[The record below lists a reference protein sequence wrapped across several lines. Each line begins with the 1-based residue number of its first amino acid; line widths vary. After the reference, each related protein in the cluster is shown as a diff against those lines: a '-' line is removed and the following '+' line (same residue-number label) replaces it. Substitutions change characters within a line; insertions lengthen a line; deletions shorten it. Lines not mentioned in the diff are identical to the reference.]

1 MQCIV
6 AIYPSDANSRHIALD
21 IALDIA
27 LATTAGGPRNGPV
40 DPGRRRVERP
50 GCRAPTPDPERTET
64 STVAGKRR
72 AEGTATTRPRS
83 SSPGSPK
90 RRTVRERVGRAVLV
104 LLALGLVGTLLAVLA
119 FVVAYRSID
128 IPDPNEDFL
137 TETSFVYYADGESV
151 VGEFATQDRVSI
163 DYDDMPESVRTAVVA
178 AEDQSFWTN
187 QGIDPRGIL
196 RAAFN
201 NAQGNATQGASTI
214 TQQYVK
220 ILYLTQE
227 RTLKRKLKEAILS
240 LKVQR
245 SQTKRQVLEGYLN
258 TIYFGRGAYG
268 VQAAAQSYFRR
279 DAVDLTLRQ
288 SAVLASVIN
297 NPSQFDPANG
307 RDNRR
312 ALKERYDY
320 TLENMASAGDITA
333 DAARQAEKRLPKL
346 PEIAEDDAYG
356 AQRGHMLS
364 LVRSELES
372 LGFSESEIDGQGLRV
387 TTTLTEQAMNAA
399 RDGVFEARPEGF
411 SDKELHVAVA
421 SVEPGTGA
429 LRGFY
434 GGQNYLDSQINW
446 ASAGGMIGSTMK
458 PVTLATALEAGFS
471 LTDTFQG
478 NSPYEFPD
486 GLRVQNEGPGEGNDY
501 GEAVTATSAL
511 EESVN
516 TAFVDMSNRI
526 PDGPQQIH
534 DTAERMGIPPD
545 SASDR
550 FPGIPSVSR
559 DFSPD
564 DTLITLGRARVSAI
578 NMANAYATL
587 ANRGQRADVH
597 VVESVTDAN
606 GEELYSFKASTD
618 EAISEPIADDV
629 SYAAQQVVNN
639 GTGQT
644 VLGLDRPAAGKTG
657 TATNDK
663 DQVSSAWFVGYTPQL
678 ATAVMYVR
686 GDGDDQLDGWL
697 PSYFGSA
704 FPADTWLAVMSRAL
718 EGTDVMEFPPPA
730 NVDGEAPGEDTTTAP
745 VAPTTTEQAPE
756 PAPTPSQTQQ
766 QPRPTP
772 RPTSAPPTTQAPTTA
787 PPTTRAPTSEPPTSA
802 PPTTATPTAPPS
814 PAPTTRGPTRGPS
827 PSGGAGAN
835 PVAPAVEPRR
845 TR

>member
-1 MQCIV
+1 M
-6 AIYPSDANSRHIALD
+6 
-21 IALDIA
+21 
-27 LATTAGGPRNGPV
+27 
-40 DPGRRRVERP
+40 
-50 GCRAPTPDPERTET
+50 
-64 STVAGKRR
+64 AGKRR
-72 AEGTATTRPRS
+72 AEGTATARPRPTS
-83 SSPGSPK
+83 SSPTT
-90 RRTVRERVGRAVLV
+90 RRTWRQRLWRVVTV
-104 LLALGLVGTLLAVLA
+104 LLALGLVGTLVAVLA

-128 IPDPNEDFL
+128 IPDPNADFL
-137 TETSFVYYADGESV
+137 TQTSFVYYADGRSE
-151 VGEFATQDRVSI
+151 VGEFATQDRESI
-163 DYDDMPESVRTAVVA
+163 TYDEMPASVRDAVVA

-196 RAAFN
+196 RAAFS
-201 NAQGNATQGASTI
+201 NARGNATQGASTI

-227 RTLKRKLKEAILS
+227 RSLKRKLKEAILS

-245 SQTKRQVLEGYLN
+245 SQSKKQVLEGYLN

-268 VQAAAQSYFRR
+268 IQAAAQTYFDRP
-279 DAVDLTLRQ
+279 APKLGLRQ

-307 RDNRR
+307 KDNRR
-312 ALKERYDY
+312 ALKGRFDY
-320 TLENMASAGDITA
+320 VLDNMAAAGDITT
-333 DAARQAEKRLPKL
+333 DQARQAEKRLPRF
-346 PEIAEDDAYG
+346 PEIPTDDAYG

-372 LGFSESEIDGQGLRV
+372 LGFTDSQIDGQGLRV
-387 TTTLTEQAMNAA
+387 TTTFTRQAMDAA
-399 RDGVFEARPEGF
+399 RDGVLEARPEGF
-411 SDKELHVAVA
+411 SDKQLHVAVA

-446 ASAGGMIGSTMK
+446 ASAGGMVGSTMK
-458 PVTLATALEAGFS
+458 PITLATALEAGFS
-471 LTDTFQG
+471 LTDTFEG

-486 GLRVQNEGPGEGNDY
+486 GLEVRNEGSGDGNDY
-501 GEAVTATSAL
+501 GSAITATTAL

-534 DTAERMGIPPD
+534 DTAERMGIPPEE
-545 SASDR
+545 SDQR
-550 FPGIPSVSR
+550 FPGIPNKSR
-559 DFSPD
+559 DFSED

-587 ANRGQRADVH
+587 ANRGERADVH
-597 VVESVTDAN
+597 VIDSVTDAD
-606 GEELYSFKASTD
+606 GEELYAFKASSS
-618 EAISEPIADDV
+618 EAIPEPIADDV
-629 SYAAQQVVNN
+629 SYAAQQVVSN
-639 GTGQT
+639 GTGAT

-678 ATAVMYVR
+678 STAVMYVR

-718 EGTDVMEFPPPA
+718 EGTDVLEFPPPA
-730 NVDGEAPGEDTTTAP
+730 NVDGDAPGADTSTAP
-745 VAPTTTEQAPE
+745 AAPTTTQQAPAPPADAE
-756 PAPTPSQTQQ
+756 PAAPAHPGAHHECAADHGAADRAGAAALLATARRRRR
-766 QPRPTP
+766 PRPPRRLPRRRRRRHRPGTP
-772 RPTSAPPTTQAPTTA
+772 G
-787 PPTTRAPTSEPPTSA
+787 
-802 PPTTATPTAPPS
+802 PPS
-814 PAPTTRGPTRGPS
+814 PRAPPRGNPGGGG
-827 PSGGAGAN
+827 GGAAS
-835 PVAPAVEPRR
+835 ALAADARR

>member
-1 MQCIV
+1 M
-6 AIYPSDANSRHIALD
+6 
-21 IALDIA
+21 
-27 LATTAGGPRNGPV
+27 
-40 DPGRRRVERP
+40 
-50 GCRAPTPDPERTET
+50 
-64 STVAGKRR
+64 AGKRR

-83 SSPGSPK
+83 SSPGPST
-90 RRTVRERVGRAVLV
+90 RRTVRERVWRVVRV
-104 LLALGLVGTLLAVLA
+104 LLALGLVGTLLVVLA

-137 TETSFVYYADGESV
+137 TETSFVYYADGENE
-151 VGEFATQDRVSI
+151 VGEFATQDRESI
-163 DYDDMPESVRTAVVA
+163 TYEQMPESVRTAVVA
-178 AEDQSFWTN
+178 AEDQTFWTN

-196 RAAFN
+196 RAAFS

-227 RTLKRKLKEAILS
+227 RSLKRKLKEAILS

-245 SQTKRQVLEGYLN
+245 SQSKKQVLEGYLN

-268 VQAAAQSYFRR
+268 IQAAAQGYFNR
-279 DAVDLTLRQ
+279 DAADLTLRQ

-312 ALKERYDY
+312 ALKGRYDY
-320 TLENMASAGDITA
+320 VLDNMASAGDITA
-333 DAARQAEKRLPKL
+333 DAARQAEKRLPPL

-356 AQRGHMLS
+356 AQRGHMLT

-387 TTTLTEQAMNAA
+387 TTTFTQQAMDAA
-399 RDGVFEARPEGF
+399 RDGVLEARPEGF
-411 SDKELHVAVA
+411 SDRELHVAVA

-434 GGQNYLDSQINW
+434 GGQDYLDSQINW
-446 ASAGGMIGSTMK
+446 ASAGGMVGSTMK
-458 PVTLATALEAGFS
+458 PITLASALEAGFS
-471 LTDTFQG
+471 LSDTFEG

-486 GLRVQNEGPGEGNDY
+486 GLEVRNEGSGDGNDY
-501 GEAVTATSAL
+501 GSAITATAAL

-516 TAFVDMSNRI
+516 TAFVDMSTRI

-534 DTAERMGIPPD
+534 DTAERMGIPPE

-559 DFSPD
+559 DFSAE

-587 ANRGQRADVH
+587 ADRGQRAEVH
-597 VVESVTDAN
+597 VVDSVTDAN
-606 GEELYSFKASTD
+606 GEELYRFKASTD
-618 EAISEPIADDV
+618 EAISQPVADDV
-629 SYAAQQVVNN
+629 SYAAQQVVAN

-718 EGTDVMEFPPPA
+718 EGTEVVEFPPPA
-730 NVDGEAPGEDTTTAP
+730 NVDGDAPGADTTTAP
-745 VAPTTTEQAPE
+745 AAPTTSQQAPA
-756 PAPTPSQTQQ
+756 PTPTPSQTQQ
-766 QPRPTP
+766 PKPSP
-772 RPTSAPPTTQAPTTA
+772 SPSSAPPTTQAPTTA
-787 PPTTRAPTSEPPTSA
+787 PPTTRAPTSAPPTSA
-802 PPTTATPTAPPS
+802 PTTSAPTTSAPTS
-814 PAPTTRGPTRGPS
+814 TPTTRGPTRGPS
-827 PSGGAGAN
+827 PGSGGGAN
-835 PVAPAVEPRR
+835 PVAPAAEPRR